1 MLISLRTNLRISVTS
16 AMVLTQSE
24 DVLSTLLGANTDD
37 RLQKE
42 VLPAVLKNDVK
53 FIQVLI
59 LKRDTVHYTI
69 CSKMLYRNLGKFRC

>member
-1 MLISLRTNLRISVTS
+1 MRISVTS
-16 AMVLTQSE
+16 AMALTQSE
-24 DVLSTLLGANTDD
+24 GVLSTLLGASTDD

-59 LKRDTVHYTI
+59 LKRDTVHYYLQQNAI
-69 CSKMLYRNLGKFRC
+69 

>member
-1 MLISLRTNLRISVTS
+1 M
-16 AMVLTQSE
+16 ALTQSE
-24 DVLSTLLGANTDD
+24 GVLSTLLGASTDD

-59 LKRDTVHYTI
+59 FKRDTVHYYLQQNAI
-69 CSKMLYRNLGKFRC
+69 

>member
-1 MLISLRTNLRISVTS
+1 MRISVTS
-16 AMVLTQSE
+16 AMALTQSE
-24 DVLSTLLGANTDD
+24 GVLSTLLGASTDD

-59 LKRDTVHYTI
+59 FKRDTVHYYLQQNAI
-69 CSKMLYRNLGKFRC
+69 